1 MKWIKLTTT
10 TTSTQPN
17 LNNDFTPPLSP
28 TEFALCSHT
37 THQHF
42 LTNLVMNENLVERFG
57 RARRAFRPE
66 REQAQVW
73 ILPSTL
79 NLRIRNY
86 FQPSTVPIHGSA
98 WLSRPAVPST
108 EEILD
113 TDTASS
119 DSADIVEIVP
129 NKPQGAWESKGCY
142 QPNSYTICVRPR
154 R

>member
-1 MKWIKLTTT
+1 
-10 TTSTQPN
+10 
-17 LNNDFTPPLSP
+17 
-28 TEFALCSHT
+28 
-37 THQHF
+37 
-42 LTNLVMNENLVERFG
+42 MNENLLERFG

-119 DSADIVEIVP
+119 NSADIVEIVP
-129 NKPQGAWESKGCY
+129 NKPQGAWESKEAY
-142 QPNSYTICVRPR
+142 LSAQYELLREDALQPLRMAVARMRITPEGNEETFSASIGIYDKASELPPAAIAPTY
-154 R
+154 

>member
-1 MKWIKLTTT
+1 
-10 TTSTQPN
+10 
-17 LNNDFTPPLSP
+17 
-28 TEFALCSHT
+28 
-37 THQHF
+37 
-42 LTNLVMNENLVERFG
+42 MNENLLERFG

-119 DSADIVEIVP
+119 NSADIVEIVP
-129 NKPQGAWESKGCY
+129 NKPQGAWESKEAY
-142 QPNSYTICVRPR
+142 LSAQYELLREDALQPLRMAVARMRITPEGNEETFCASIGIYDKASELPPAAIRPTY
-154 R
+154 